1 MHQVASFMEV
11 FLLVILG
18 FAIAIRGLTQQDD
31 LSSDGFTDV
40 SRAITSQIMM
50 PLWTVFGQFPDLEQ
64 QTWLASPLLWIQSL
78 TCTIVL
84 VNMLVAMFTDTYER
98 VIAEAETEHLFLNAQ
113 RAFQHNHAMH
123 VVPPPFNLP
132 ILAVADLGRLCACLK
147 KKPEANGSFRSS
159 GPLGSS
165 ALLSMTIGNLRRV
178 AAPRYSRQPPSA
190 GAPKAAASRADLK
203 KAGTM
208 ADLTKFMQNMVD
220 YTADNVKPVALVLER
235 VCADEYVMK
244 KNTKTA
250 SSTEGRIK
258 ATQSALATLSTSVAK
273 QLEQLQQQQEEMMEA
288 LRNMMQGQQRELS
301 GSPGKQLPPGPPAS
315 LPRQDSGEVRTA
327 MPVSTPASIPP
338 TPGGRTPPTP
348 SNSGSTRSKSV
359 KDVIDVL
366 KREKAKS
373 PPDGDTPS
381 DAPRGSL
388 RRASSL
394 LSQHVSASI
403 PASVAEEA
411 KPNGPPTA
419 SPAARLARHS
429 SVGSCCP
436 IPAPA
441 GRATA
446 PDTAAVEARLR
457 QLSGCDST
465 PSPSIVVAQEWT
477 ARQVNAAESEDR
489 RSLARQDSA
498 AVELRLRELAGYG
511 SPRPAPGSVSRQAST
526 SSMAKG
532 ATPSSGAGQR
542 TRSGS
547 SWSMP
552 KEPGSDDVDAALA
565 KLGLPTLNDRNKNS
579 G

>member
-11 FLLVILG
+11 FILVILG
-18 FAIAIRGLTQQDD
+18 FAFAMRGLTPADQRDVLAD
-31 LSSDGFTDV
+31 LSSGGFTDV

-64 QTWLASPLLWIQSL
+64 QTWMASPLLWMQSL

-208 ADLTKFMQNMVD
+208 ADLTNFTQNMAD

-244 KNTKTA
+244 KNTKKA
-250 SSTEGRIK
+250 SSTEGRIE
-258 ATQSALATLSTSVAK
+258 ATQSALTTLSTSVAK

-288 LRNMMQGQQRELS
+288 LSNLMQGQQRELS
-301 GSPGKQLPPGPPAS
+301 ESPGKQLPPGPPAS
-315 LPRQDSGEVRTA
+315 LPRQDSGEVRAA

-348 SNSGSTRSKSV
+348 
-359 KDVIDVL
+359 
-366 KREKAKS
+366 
-373 PPDGDTPS
+373 
-381 DAPRGSL
+381 
-388 RRASSL
+388 RASSL
-394 LSQHVSASI
+394 LSQHVSASVS
-403 PASVAEEA
+403 ASVAEEA
-411 KPNGPPTA
+411 KPNVPPTA
-419 SPAARLARHS
+419 SSAGRLARHS

-441 GRATA
+441 GRATV

-511 SPRPAPGSVSRQAST
+511 SPRPAPGSVSRQASA